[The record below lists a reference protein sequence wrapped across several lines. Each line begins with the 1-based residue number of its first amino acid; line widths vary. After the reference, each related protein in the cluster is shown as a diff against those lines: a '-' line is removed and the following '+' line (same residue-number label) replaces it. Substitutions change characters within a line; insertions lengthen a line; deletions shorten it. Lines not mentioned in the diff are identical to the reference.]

1 VLAGLLLGPV
11 LALIAEAVPDYG
23 GGGHTF
29 RTCATCG
36 AQESLTL
43 TYRSTVTAVSCR
55 SCEAPVPRGRRAI
68 SLATALAFGVT
79 GLVVGPEWPLI
90 PLLALAASLIA
101 LSAVDLARYRL
112 PDKLM
117 LPSLVVVAT
126 LVVVVSVLGDFTE
139 HLIPALVGAVVYF
152 VFLAIPSFL
161 MPAAIGFGDVKLAAL
176 LGLGAGWMRSSAL
189 EAIAAVLYAAIIGML
204 LGAMTGLMVGIGRRV
219 LGPGFLPD
227 PDADPEELGEPAS
240 LGRTAAPFGPGL
252 ALGAFIFILISG
264 SLMTGPNLL

>member
-36 AQESLTL
+36 AQEPLTL

-55 SCEAPVPRGRRAI
+55 SCSTPVPRGRRAI
-68 SLATALAFGVT
+68 SLATALAFAVT

-176 LGLGAGWMRSSAL
+176 LGLGAG
-189 EAIAAVLYAAIIGML
+189 
-204 LGAMTGLMVGIGRRV
+204 LGGRRRRA
-219 LGPGFLPD
+219 LRRDYWHAARRDDRPDGWHWPAGPRAVVSPRPRRRSRRVG
-227 PDADPEELGEPAS
+227 
-240 LGRTAAPFGPGL
+240 
-252 ALGAFIFILISG
+252 
-264 SLMTGPNLL
+264 